1 MSFAAARRVA
11 PRALVVASRVGG
23 ASVGGSARATA
34 PPPSSSRPA
43 PATWV
48 LARRGR
54 STTTAAAA
62 AAAASDADLP
72 AWTRPSWDVRVLFD
86 GDCPLCVREVD
97 FLRARDDGRGR
108 LDLVDIASDAYDPR
122 ANRGVDFETAM
133 ATIHGITPEGD
144 IITGIEVFERAY
156 AAVGL
161 GWVYA
166 FAKYPA
172 LLRVANRV
180 YDFWAERRLAVTGR
194 PAIEEVMEAR
204 RARDAAGGATAC
216 SLRDAACTDDA
227 R

>member
-1 MSFAAARRVA
+1 M
-11 PRALVVASRVGG
+11 
-23 ASVGGSARATA
+23 
-34 PPPSSSRPA
+34 
-43 PATWV
+43 
-48 LARRGR
+48 
-54 STTTAAAA
+54 
-62 AAAASDADLP
+62 
-72 AWTRPSWDVRVLFD
+72 LFD

-166 FAKYPA
+166 FASTP
-172 LLRVANRV
+172 RSP
-180 YDFWAERRLAVTGR
+180 RRESGVRFPGPSEGSPSR
-194 PAIEEVMEAR
+194 EDPP
-204 RARDAAGGATAC
+204 
-216 SLRDAACTDDA
+216 
-227 R
+227 

>member
-23 ASVGGSARATA
+23 ASVGGSTRATA
-34 PPPSSSRPA
+34 PPPSPRPTPG
-43 PATWV
+43 PATFPSA
-48 LARRGR
+48 ARRGR
-54 STTTAAAA
+54 ST
-62 AAAASDADLP
+62 AAAASAASNADLP

-97 FLRARDDGRGR
+97 FLRARDDGRGK
-108 LDLVDIASDAYDPR
+108 LDLVDIASDDYDPR

-194 PAIEEVMEAR
+194 PGMEEVMEAR

-216 SLRDAACTDDA
+216 SLRDAACGDDA
-227 R
+227 K

>member
-1 MSFAAARRVA
+1 M
-11 PRALVVASRVGG
+11 
-23 ASVGGSARATA
+23 
-34 PPPSSSRPA
+34 
-43 PATWV
+43 
-48 LARRGR
+48 ARRGR
-54 STTTAAAA
+54 ST
-62 AAAASDADLP
+62 AAAASAASNADLP

-108 LDLVDIASDAYDPR
+108 LDLVDIASDDYDPR

-194 PAIEEVMEAR
+194 PGMEEVMEAR
-204 RARDAAGGATAC
+204 RARDAAGERPRVPYETPRAETTRSDTPDRLDGFRRMTRSEPNAKKRRRT
-216 SLRDAACTDDA
+216 LAA
-227 R
+227 RRYF